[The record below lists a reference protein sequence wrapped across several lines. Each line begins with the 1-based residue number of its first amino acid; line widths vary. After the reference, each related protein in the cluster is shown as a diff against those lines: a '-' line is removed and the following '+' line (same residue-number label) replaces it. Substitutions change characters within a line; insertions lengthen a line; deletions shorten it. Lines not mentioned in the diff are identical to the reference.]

1 MHYISALC
9 KNETDH
15 PVLPVAIVLQ
25 FKEKKEKKYL
35 GRCINHSR
43 SPAEMQILLKR
54 KDAYASVVENVKMCV
69 ATKAEQK
76 QKPEHHSTLL
86 VNEVLSHC
94 LKKDVVFRL
103 LFYFLILT

>member
-9 KNETDH
+9 KNDTDH
-15 PVLPVAIVLQ
+15 PVLPWLS
-25 FKEKKEKKYL
+25 FYSSKKKRKKKHL

-94 LKKDVVFRL
+94 LKKKM
-103 LFYFLILT
+103 